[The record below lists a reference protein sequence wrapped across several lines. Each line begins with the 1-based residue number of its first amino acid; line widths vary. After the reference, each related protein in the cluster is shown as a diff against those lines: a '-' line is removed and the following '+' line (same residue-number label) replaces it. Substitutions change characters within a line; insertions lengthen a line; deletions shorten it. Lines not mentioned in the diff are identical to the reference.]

1 MLWKKRACLTCMGSS
16 VHLLNAVPPLWGGR
30 FDMEKK
36 VRKTIAKGVTS
47 SRSVC
52 VLLSGES
59 GLLAREWKKTGG
71 RVRNHYSGLCGLAS
85 SLCLQLPSSRM
96 SSQRLFQWTQPFL
109 HDALSLVQG
118 SHFSLAESHCGKGT
132 CPGGSC
138 GSCEGKDRTCS
149 LCLTA
154 NP

>member
-16 VHLLNAVPPLWGGR
+16 IHLLNAVPLLWGG

-59 GLLAREWKKTGG
+59 GLLA
-71 RVRNHYSGLCGLAS
+71 C
-85 SLCLQLPSSRM
+85 
-96 SSQRLFQWTQPFL
+96 
-109 HDALSLVQG
+109 
-118 SHFSLAESHCGKGT
+118 
-132 CPGGSC
+132 
-138 GSCEGKDRTCS
+138 
-149 LCLTA
+149 
-154 NP
+154 